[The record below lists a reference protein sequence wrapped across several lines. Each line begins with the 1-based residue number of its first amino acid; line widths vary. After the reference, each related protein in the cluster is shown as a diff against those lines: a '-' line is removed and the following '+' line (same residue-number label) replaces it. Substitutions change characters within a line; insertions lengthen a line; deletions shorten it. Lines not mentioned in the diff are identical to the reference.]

1 MKPIVTVGS
10 INMDLVSSA
19 ERIPRPGETL
29 IGRTFHANSGGKGA
43 NQAVAVARLGYPS
56 VMLGMV
62 GEDALG
68 EQLLQ
73 TLKRYGVDTS
83 QIEVA
88 SGSSGTA
95 SIVVDAEGENAIIVT
110 PGANSWVTP
119 SYLETK
125 REVLSSASLVLTQL
139 EVPLQ
144 TVSWLAECCAQLNI
158 PLILDPAPATVLPQR
173 LLTQVTWFTPNQT
186 EAAFYV
192 NGELSEEETLASLFS
207 MGLRQVVL
215 KRGAEGVLIAC
226 DDGRRERI
234 RAVPVQTVDTTAAG
248 DAFNGAFGVAL
259 MRGKTMVESAQ
270 FAAAAAAL
278 SVTRAGAQTSLASQE
293 EVDAVLL
300 RSPNVVSLHSE

>member
-73 TLKRYGVDTS
+73 TLQNYGVDTS
-83 QIEVA
+83 HIGVA
-88 SGSSGTA
+88 TGSSGTA
-95 SIVVDAEGENAIIVT
+95 SIVVDVAGENAIVVT
-110 PGANSWVTP
+110 PGANLSVTP
-119 SYLETK
+119 QYLKSK
-125 REVLSSASLVLTQL
+125 REVLSSAGLVLAQL

-144 TVSWLAECCAQLNI
+144 TVSWLAECCAQLEI
-158 PLILDPAPATVLPQR
+158 PLMLDPAPAAVLPPQ
-173 LLTQVTWFTPNQT
+173 LLSQVAWFTPNQT

-192 NGELSEEETLASLFS
+192 DGELSQEETLASLFS

-215 KRGAEGVLIAC
+215 KLGANGVLIAC

-234 RAVPVQTVDTTAAG
+234 PAIPVQAVDTTAAG

-259 MRGKTMVESAQ
+259 MRGKSIGESAR

-278 SVTRAGAQTSLASQE
+278 SVTRAGAQTSLASQD
-293 EVDAVLL
+293 EVDTAMGAVA
-300 RSPNVVSLHSE
+300 S

>member
-73 TLKRYGVDTS
+73 TLQSYGVDTS
-83 QIEVA
+83 HIGVA
-88 SGSSGTA
+88 AGSSGTA
-95 SIVVDAEGENAIIVT
+95 SIVVDVAGENAIIVT
-110 PGANSWVTP
+110 PGANLSVTP
-119 SYLETK
+119 QYLNSK
-125 REVLSSASLVLTQL
+125 KEVLSSAGLVLAQL

-144 TVSWLAECCAQLNI
+144 TISWLAECCAQLEI
-158 PLILDPAPATVLPQR
+158 PLMLDPAPAAVLPPQ
-173 LLTQVTWFTPNQT
+173 LLSQVAWFTPNQT

-192 NGELSEEETLASLFS
+192 DGELSQEETLASLFS

-215 KRGAEGVLIAC
+215 KLGASGVLIAC

-234 RAVPVQTVDTTAAG
+234 PAVPVRTVDTTAAG

-259 MRGKTMVESAQ
+259 MRGKSIGESAR

-278 SVTRAGAQTSLASQE
+278 SVTRAGAQTSLPSQD
-293 EVDAVLL
+293 EVDTAMGAVA
-300 RSPNVVSLHSE
+300 S

>member
-29 IGRTFHANSGGKGA
+29 IGHTFHANSGGKGA

-68 EQLLQ
+68 KQLLQ
-73 TLKRYGVDTS
+73 TLQCYGVDIS
-83 QIEVA
+83 QIEVV

-95 SIVVDAEGENAIIVT
+95 SIIVDAEGENAIVVT
-110 PGANSWVTP
+110 PGANLWVTP
-119 SYLETK
+119 EYLESK
-125 REVLSSASLVLTQL
+125 REVLSSAGLVLTQL

-144 TVSWLAECCAQLNI
+144 TVSWLAECCTQLEI
-158 PLILDPAPATVLPQR
+158 PLMLDPAPAAVLPLR
-173 LLTQVTWFTPNQT
+173 VLSQVAWFTPNQT
-186 EAAFYV
+186 EAAFYT
-192 NGELSEEETLASLFS
+192 NGELSEEETLKSLFR

-215 KRGAEGVLIAC
+215 KRGADGVLVAY

-259 MRGKTMVESAQ
+259 MRGKTVCESAR
-270 FAAAAAAL
+270 FASAAAAL
-278 SVTRAGAQTSLASQE
+278 SVTRAGAQTSLASQD
-293 EVDAVLL
+293 EVDAVLGAT
-300 RSPNVVSLHSE
+300 SY

>member
-73 TLKRYGVDTS
+73 TLQSYGVDTS
-83 QIEVA
+83 HIGVA
-88 SGSSGTA
+88 AGSSGTA
-95 SIVVDAEGENAIIVT
+95 SIVVDVAGENAIIVT
-110 PGANSWVTP
+110 PGANLAVTP
-119 SYLETK
+119 KYLESK
-125 REVLSSASLVLTQL
+125 REVLGSAGLVLAQL

-144 TVSWLAECCAQLNI
+144 TVSWLAECCEQLKV
-158 PLILDPAPATVLPQR
+158 PLMLDPAPAAVLPPQ
-173 LLTQVTWFTPNQT
+173 LLSHVTWFTPNQT
-186 EAAFYV
+186 EAAFYAD
-192 NGELSEEETLASLFS
+192 GELSEEETLATFFR

-215 KRGAEGVLIAC
+215 KLGANGVVIAF

-234 RAVPVQTVDTTAAG
+234 PAIPVQTVDTTAAG

-259 MRGKTMVESAQ
+259 MRGNTIRESAR
-270 FAAAAAAL
+270 FASVAAAL
-278 SVTRAGAQTSLASQE
+278 SVTRVGAQTSLASQD
-293 EVDAVLL
+293 EVDTVLGMTY
-300 RSPNVVSLHSE
+300 S